1 MVKRI
6 LLLEKR
12 ERRRTTKIVKHSAG
26 NQPKTTSK
34 RPLAYSMRILRI
46 FYGYSMI
53 PHPVRHPELSNYK
66 GTEKVRETSDMMGES
81 SNESNETNDWRIKY
95 IYIGLNG

>member
-1 MVKRI
+1 
-6 LLLEKR
+6 
-12 ERRRTTKIVKHSAG
+12 
-26 NQPKTTSK
+26 
-34 RPLAYSMRILRI
+34 
-46 FYGYSMI
+46 MI